1 MFAEAEADPSLSKE
15 AFKPIEAR
23 LRVALLNAQYQ
34 RLQKAEKSLLVVVA
48 GIDGA
53 GKGATVNLLNEW
65 MDPRHI
71 KTLAYG
77 PPEGEELE
85 RPWLW
90 RYWKDL
96 PAKGSTGIVFGS
108 WYAQLLRETS
118 RKRPNQDT
126 IEALSA
132 AIRRFEAMLTAEG
145 CRSSNCGSTCPP
157 TRKGAR
163 RAPSEQPRDPW
174 QVAPADLKVFKK
186 YNRLR
191 NGGQI
196 VINHTDCGHA
206 PWVVIPSA
214 DEQMRAAR
222 TAEAVLAAMRQ
233 RSVPRI
239 PPGFVAH
246 SGPARIV
253 DRLGQLDYE
262 ARIDREDYE
271 SELGLL
277 QGRLARA
284 ARSKKFQDRSLVLVF
299 EGQDAAG
306 KGGAIRRVTHALDA
320 RQFDITPVAA
330 PNSYELSRPYL
341 WRFWRQ
347 LPRRGRI
354 AIFDRSWYGRVL
366 VERVEKLARPPT
378 GVAPM
383 PRSTTSRNNCR
394 AAARWC

>member
-1 MFAEAEADPSLSKE
+1 M
-15 AFKPIEAR
+15 
-23 LRVALLNAQYQ
+23 
-34 RLQKAEKSLLVVVA
+34 
-48 GIDGA
+48 
-53 GKGATVNLLNEW
+53 
-65 MDPRHI
+65 
-71 KTLAYG
+71 
-77 PPEGEELE
+77 
-85 RPWLW
+85 
-90 RYWKDL
+90 
-96 PAKGSTGIVFGS
+96 
-108 WYAQLLRETS
+108 
-118 RKRPNQDT
+118 
-126 IEALSA
+126 
-132 AIRRFEAMLTAEG
+132 
-145 CRSSNCGSTCPP
+145 
-157 TRKGAR
+157 
-163 RAPSEQPRDPW
+163 
-174 QVAPADLKVFKK
+174 
-186 YNRLR
+186 
-191 NGGQI
+191 
-196 VINHTDCGHA
+196 
-206 PWVVIPSA
+206 IPSA
-214 DEQMRAAR
+214 DEQLRAAR

-239 PPGFVAH
+239 PPSFVAH
-246 SGPARIV
+246 SGPARII

-383 PRSTTSRNNCR
+383 PRSTTSRNSCR

>member
-1 MFAEAEADPSLSKE
+1 MQIVKLWFHLSAD
-15 AFKPIEAR
+15 A
-23 LRVALLNAQYQ
+23 
-34 RLQKAEKSLLVVVA
+34 QKARAELLSS
-48 GIDGA
+48 
-53 GKGATVNLLNEW
+53 
-65 MDPRHI
+65 P
-71 KTLAYG
+71 
-77 PPEGEELE
+77 
-85 RPWLW
+85 
-90 RYWKDL
+90 
-96 PAKGSTGIVFGS
+96 
-108 WYAQLLRETS
+108 ETS
-118 RKRPNQDT
+118 
-126 IEALSA
+126 
-132 AIRRFEAMLTAEG
+132 
-145 CRSSNCGSTCPP
+145 
-157 TRKGAR
+157 
-163 RAPSEQPRDPW
+163 W

-299 EGQDAAG
+299 ETGRRRQGRRDPPRHACAG
-306 KGGAIRRVTHALDA
+306 RAPVRHHARRRA
-320 RQFDITPVAA
+320 Q
-330 PNSYELSRPYL
+330 
-341 WRFWRQ
+341 Q
-347 LPRRGRI
+347 L
-354 AIFDRSWYGRVL
+354 
-366 VERVEKLARPPT
+366 
-378 GVAPM
+378 
-383 PRSTTSRNNCR
+383 
-394 AAARWC
+394 

>member
-1 MFAEAEADPSLSKE
+1 MQIVK
-15 AFKPIEAR
+15 
-23 LRVALLNAQYQ
+23 
-34 RLQKAEKSLLVVVA
+34 
-48 GIDGA
+48 
-53 GKGATVNLLNEW
+53 
-65 MDPRHI
+65 
-71 KTLAYG
+71 
-77 PPEGEELE
+77 
-85 RPWLW
+85 LW
-90 RYWKDL
+90 
-96 PAKGSTGIVFGS
+96 FH
-108 WYAQLLRETS
+108 
-118 RKRPNQDT
+118 
-126 IEALSA
+126 LSA
-132 AIRRFEAMLTAEG
+132 DAQ
-145 CRSSNCGSTCPP
+145 
-157 TRKGAR
+157 R
-163 RAPSEQPRDPW
+163 RAPSALSSPETSW

-222 TAEAVLAAMRQ
+222 TEAVLAAMRQ

-277 QGRLARA
+277 QGRLAAPRVRRNSRT
-284 ARSKKFQDRSLVLVF
+284 ARWCWCSKARTPPARRRDP
-299 EGQDAAG
+299 
-306 KGGAIRRVTHALDA
+306 RVTHALDA

-366 VERVEKLARPPT
+366 VERVEKLARPT